1 MISSFANDSGYPWP
15 GCSIGSEDFDKLDAA
30 LDFESTGRRATAQ
43 KALHL
48 MVRGSHV
55 SGFILRP
62 DDGLSDVAIVCN
74 GAVRWLSP
82 AEFQWLMHESRSPIT
97 MDGEALAWKRMAER
111 FRPFVH
117 DPRKDWFHAGFLETD
132 EIEEWNN
139 RGDLLDEFDR
149 MMASP
154 TNLPLDSSERDAEF
168 EKLRAENAKLREA
181 AQEVVWSWVEATGH
195 EDLPQCLMVSRAA
208 VEGSIAGLEEALT

>member
-1 MISSFANDSGYPWP
+1 MIPVIDGE
-15 GCSIGSEDFDKLDAA
+15 GEVRGHGSHEDFGRLDAA
-30 LDFESTGRRATAQ
+30 LDFESTGRRVTAQ

-74 GAVRWLSP
+74 GAVRWLTP

-97 MDGEALAWKRMAER
+97 MD
-111 FRPFVH
+111 
-117 DPRKDWFHAGFLETD
+117 ET
-132 EIEEWNN
+132 
-139 RGDLLDEFDR
+139 
-149 MMASP
+149 
-154 TNLPLDSSERDAEF
+154 

>member
-74 GAVRWLSP
+74 GAVRWLTP

-97 MDGEALAWKRMAER
+97 MDETER
-111 FRPFVH
+111 
-117 DPRKDWFHAGFLETD
+117 
-132 EIEEWNN
+132 
-139 RGDLLDEFDR
+139 
-149 MMASP
+149 
-154 TNLPLDSSERDAEF
+154 
-168 EKLRAENAKLREA
+168 LRAENAKLREA

>member
-1 MISSFANDSGYPWP
+1 MIPVIDGE
-15 GCSIGSEDFDKLDAA
+15 GEVRGHGSHEDFGRLDAA
-30 LDFESTGRRATAQ
+30 LDFESTGRRVTAQ

-74 GAVRWLSP
+74 GSVRWLTP

-97 MDGEALAWKRMAER
+97 MD
-111 FRPFVH
+111 
-117 DPRKDWFHAGFLETD
+117 ET
-132 EIEEWNN
+132 EN
-139 RGDLLDEFDR
+139 
-149 MMASP
+149 
-154 TNLPLDSSERDAEF
+154 
-168 EKLRAENAKLREA
+168 LRAENAKLREA

-195 EDLPQCLMVSRAA
+195 EDLPQCLMVSRSA

>member
-1 MISSFANDSGYPWP
+1 MISGFAGGD
-15 GCSIGSEDFDKLDAA
+15 IDKLDAA
-30 LDFESTGRRATAQ
+30 LDFESTGRRVTAQ

-74 GAVRWLSP
+74 GAVRWLTP

-97 MDGEALAWKRMAER
+97 
-111 FRPFVH
+111 
-117 DPRKDWFHAGFLETD
+117 
-132 EIEEWNN
+132 I
-139 RGDLLDEFDR
+139 
-149 MMASP
+149 
-154 TNLPLDSSERDAEF
+154 DAET

-181 AQEVVWSWVEATGH
+181 AQEVVWSWAEATGH
-195 EDLPQCLMVSRAA
+195 EDLPQCLMVSRSAL
-208 VEGSIAGLEEALT
+208 ESSMGGLEEALT

>member
-55 SGFILRP
+55 SGFVLRP

-74 GAVRWLSP
+74 GAVRWLTP

-97 MDGEALAWKRMAER
+97 MDGDALAWKRMAE
-111 FRPFVH
+111 
-117 DPRKDWFHAGFLETD
+117 
-132 EIEEWNN
+132 
-139 RGDLLDEFDR
+139 FDR

-154 TNLPLDSSERDAEF
+154 ANLPPDSSERDAEF

-181 AQEVVWSWVEATGH
+181 AQEVVWSWHEATGH

>member
-1 MISSFANDSGYPWP
+1 V
-15 GCSIGSEDFDKLDAA
+15 
-30 LDFESTGRRATAQ
+30 TAQ

-74 GAVRWLSP
+74 GAVRWLTP

-97 MDGEALAWKRMAER
+97 MD
-111 FRPFVH
+111 
-117 DPRKDWFHAGFLETD
+117 ET
-132 EIEEWNN
+132 
-139 RGDLLDEFDR
+139 
-149 MMASP
+149 
-154 TNLPLDSSERDAEF
+154 

-181 AQEVVWSWVEATGH
+181 AQEVVWSWGEATGH